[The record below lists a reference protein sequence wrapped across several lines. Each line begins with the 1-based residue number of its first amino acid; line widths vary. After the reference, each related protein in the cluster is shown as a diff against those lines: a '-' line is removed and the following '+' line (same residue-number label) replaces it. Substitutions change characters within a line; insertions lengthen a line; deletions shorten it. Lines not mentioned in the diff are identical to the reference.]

1 MKIRNKGNKM
11 LKSNSISLAASL
23 ALVGSLTLVGC
34 GSDATSETVSTN
46 SSETQTT
53 QKIQTGSIS
62 GTVAFINN
70 PTDRTIRTTDATAQI
85 VAYNLDDNTKYTT
98 TSTSQGEYD
107 LSALTE
113 GSYQVI
119 ATSTSTT
126 MRSISQA
133 SVQRDTRA
141 VVDIVLQAT
150 GTIKGNVNIL
160 QYPYEYY
167 GQPLISIPGTSY
179 ISTVDNK
186 GNFELINVPAGEV
199 TISFNGYYTQN
210 ITVVGGE
217 ESVVENLGES
227 SNVSYVYGLN
237 TDSTLEMGN
246 EGIRIY
252 MNDSY
257 TLSEFKELVSLEN
270 NASVAAD
277 IEVDFAYDWY
287 DEGQTTNYFKIKTT
301 SIVDAGT
308 YTLKVATADAYTKE
322 IALKDKVAVF
332 SDSYTNNGVYNKGLG
347 IAFSNPVT
355 DLNTSSITVTYL
367 DDANATQILAL
378 TGIEKST
385 EYDNQYKLLANL
397 DSNVEYHVTLA
408 SDIQEDGLFYVSDL
422 GWNLSGITIGNTNI
436 GYVSIDENEE
446 NVELTRTVRF
456 TVQNSDSLDLQ
467 TLKVMMGTK
476 ELTLQNGGLKSAYDN
491 YYYHNSLE
499 IEVDTSSLSYN
510 LDIAMSITAN
520 DSYGDEAFAKTVN
533 FMTITP
539 ATVGVLP
546 YVDSTNN
553 DDDNWLYTLQDSY
566 NGVLQAYFNVAV
578 SHESGSITLH
588 DNTNNKEV
596 NVHTENSMNQP
607 YANNTNTGYR
617 VGGYP
622 EELLPNTE
630 YTMTVSGFTATDGT
644 AIATKTNTFKTPARR
659 LVQHNVNNGQLVDA
673 YNMQNR
679 LEFATFGKLSD
690 AEKADF
696 ANGLDITSFN
706 TAMPTDKTHPT
717 PLVLWD
723 DNSPYGSKL
732 ILAFTIESGTSYEL
746 AFSGD
751 LAKELEMTASPL
763 TFMTKSEIT
772 MASGD
777 FTPEYNIV
785 SNLYTYNDNQDF
797 NLSVVSDAT
806 GYAQVT
812 IPYIIDEGGYN
823 SSSATACNELLYKNV
838 YNYPIEYGYYDLE
851 TPDVNASSIVEWMS
865 GDELNV
871 TSTSLSGMSYN
882 SHYVYDDNGYSVGY
896 YYSCDVT
903 YNANFSMNSDANST
917 VTVDVPQSA
926 LDASDIVADGFMAN
940 ETNRTV
946 MAPGA
951 EEAYASVSTYST
963 GFSIYF
969 SKPVSVASLEGL
981 KFNTNPDLNRD
992 VNTPYAPYY
1001 DADGNMYTTSFS
1013 GSLDSG
1019 AYSVFGYDVNSTVT
1033 YFDKATQTTKDLNVT
1048 RSGVVYTNADLTPL
1062 EVSDVSTMGASIY
1075 LDVNRVVDTGSVLT
1089 KDDNG
1094 TVISSAFILSNE
1106 NNESNVTASIGN
1118 AYSNYNYT
1126 TNSNTLVLDVTR
1138 SDSASECYGAESFT
1152 LTQSESIKA
1161 EGSTQTLEA
1170 GSVTATI
1177 DLAAE
1182 TIGCL
1187 VDDNTTV
1194 PTDSNTTI

>member
-1 MKIRNKGNKM
+1 M

-46 SSETQTT
+46 NSEIQTT
-53 QKIQTGSIS
+53 QNTQTGSIS

-107 LSALTE
+107 LSSLTE

-150 GTIKGNVNIL
+150 GTIKGTIADIS
-160 QYPYEYY
+160 EYNY
-167 GQPLISIPGTSY
+167 SLISIPGTSY
-179 ISTVDNK
+179 ISTIDKN

-217 ESVVENLGES
+217 ESVVVNLGES
-227 SNVSYVYGLN
+227 IESNYVYGLN
-237 TDSTLEMGN
+237 TDSTLEMGV

-252 MNDSY
+252 MKDSY

-270 NASVAAD
+270 NASVAAA
-277 IEVDFAYDWY
+277 IEVDFAYYNYWD
-287 DEGQTTNYFKIKTT
+287 DESQTTNNFKIKTT

-308 YTLKVATADAYTKE
+308 YTLKVATADAYAKE
-322 IALKDKVAVF
+322 IVLKDKVAVF
-332 SDSYTNNGVYNKGLG
+332 GNSDTNNGVYQKSLG
-347 IAFSNPVT
+347 IAFSNPVA
-355 DLNTSSITVTYL
+355 DLNTSSVTVTYL
-367 DDANATQILAL
+367 DDANATQVLAL

-385 EYDNQYKLLANL
+385 DHDNQYKLLANL
-397 DSNVEYHVTLA
+397 DSNVEYQVTLA
-408 SDIQEDGLFYVSDL
+408 SDIQEDGLFYVSES
-422 GWNLSGITIGNTNI
+422 GWNLSGITLGDTNI

-456 TVQNSDSLDLQ
+456 TVNNSDSLDLQ
-467 TLKVMMGTK
+467 TLKVMIGTK
-476 ELTLQNGGLKSAYDN
+476 ELTLQNGGLKSAYD
-491 YYYHNSLE
+491 YYYYYNSLE

-510 LDIAMSITAN
+510 ADVAMAITAN

-533 FMTITP
+533 FTTITP

-546 YVDSTNN
+546 YVNPTNDNN
-553 DDDNWLYTLQDSY
+553 DDDWLYNLQNSY

-578 SHESGSITLH
+578 SHDTGSITLH
-588 DNTNNKEV
+588 DNTNVKEV
-596 NVHTENSMNQP
+596 NVLTAPSINQP
-607 YANNTNTGYR
+607 YFNNTNTGYSL
-617 VGGYP
+617 GAFP

-630 YTMTVSGFTATDGT
+630 YTMTVAGFTATDGT
-644 AIATKTNTFKTPARR
+644 AIATKTNTFKTPART
-659 LVQHNVNNGQLVDA
+659 LVQNSVNNGQLVDA
-673 YNMQNR
+673 NNMQNR
-679 LEFATFGKLSD
+679 LEFTTFGKLSD

-696 ANGLDITSFN
+696 TNGLDITSFN

-723 DNSPYGSKL
+723 DASPYGSKL
-732 ILAFTIESGTSYEL
+732 ILAFTIEAGTSYEL
-746 AFSGD
+746 TFSGTV
-751 LAKELEMTASPL
+751 AKELEMTASPL
-763 TFMTKSEIT
+763 TFMTKAEIT
-772 MASGD
+772 MTSGD
-777 FTPEYNIV
+777 FTPSVNV
-785 SNLYTYNDNQDF
+785 VGSLYTYASQEL
-797 NLSVVSDAT
+797 NLSVVSNAT
-806 GYAQVT
+806 GQAQVT
-812 IPYIIDEGGYN
+812 IPYIIDETYN
-823 SSSATACNELLYKNV
+823 SNS
-838 YNYPIEYGYYDLE
+838 NYECIDLQYQNNYGYTNYGYVV
-851 TPDVNASSIVEWMS
+851 PDINESVITEWMS

-871 TSTSLSGMSYN
+871 TSTSLNIYYN
-882 SHYVYDDNGYSVGY
+882 SHYQYDDYGNYIGHH
-896 YYSCDVT
+896 YSCDVT
-903 YNANFSMNSDANST
+903 YNANFSMNSDVNST
-917 VTVDVPQSA
+917 VTVNVPQSA
-926 LDASDIVADGFMAN
+926 LDASDIVADGFIAN
-940 ETNRTV
+940 DTNRTV
-946 MAPGA
+946 MASIA
-951 EEAYASVSTYST
+951 QEAYASVNVYSN
-963 GFSIYF
+963 GFDIYF
-969 SKPVSVASLEGL
+969 SKPVSVASLEAL
-981 KFNTNPDLNRD
+981 KFNTNPNLN
-992 VNTPYAPYY
+992 VQANAPYAPYY

-1013 GSLDSG
+1013 GSFDSS
-1019 AYSVFGYDVNSTVT
+1019 AYSVFGYDLNTTVT

-1048 RSGVVYTNADLTPL
+1048 RSGVVYTSADLTPL
-1062 EVSDVSTMGASIY
+1062 EVLDVSMMGASIY

-1177 DLAAE
+1177 VLPEE
-1182 TIGCL
+1182 TIGCV
-1187 VDDNTTV
+1187 VDV
-1194 PTDSNTTI
+1194 NTTI